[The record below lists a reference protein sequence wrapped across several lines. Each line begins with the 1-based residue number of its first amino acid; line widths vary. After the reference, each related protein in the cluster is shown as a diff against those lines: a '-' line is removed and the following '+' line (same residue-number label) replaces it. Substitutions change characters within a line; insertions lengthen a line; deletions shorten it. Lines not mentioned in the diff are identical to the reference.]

1 MLFYFWVR
9 GFARTSLPDRDG
21 PNSNAYPR
29 TRTRSPPR
37 PPTVNPVKPT
47 FRTRRASGVLAMIQ
61 EAETGRRVPPAE
73 METCQEAISVA
84 YALLQRHPGVFL
96 GKQFDEND
104 DDDDDDVKRADGDV
118 SPRCLR
124 AASSLIA
131 SLYRALQGSALS
143 REAAVAAGVTVAA
156 AVGAGVTDPRRHA
169 AALADAFAER
179 GGSGEPS
186 TSSSA
191 DAWCHANGVAPAP
204 MEALALATEETRDKS
219 AEETVTVTQTVTQTV
234 TSEINNT
241 KQHKGMTFRDLSDR
255 MTPFGRLCAAR
266 GVLTA
271 ASAEALS
278 FPLEVPAE
286 AREVGRASEGDEGE
300 ENPEKKK
307 PWTLLTSYLFPY
319 ICASLER
326 PGDSHHKYH
335 AAAALRAALVRVK
348 ALAVAAGRGPREKKE
363 KEEEAQTPA
372 ELKKVFS
379 LDDVFPPSSRD
390 RVCDILWANWEDPLS
405 QTVKETHLSFDTLLD
420 VEEARAEEGRRGS
433 ARTAFLEDAARSLL
447 KKDVSVKGRYAPLA
461 MVARRLGARRL
472 LALAPDLLTE
482 TLRAMRDDSVCTA
495 AGALVAAVAQ
505 SLLAETV
512 DGDAAEKEA
521 EKEAETA
528 SRRFDEGS
536 RSAKLRRAGKDEG
549 TVAAAG
555 SAAALATWRAWW
567 VGPLAEALLSP
578 GRERAGAGTYAL
590 PAFLRLDGASV
601 VPLLARIREDP
612 TLRANAAP
620 AKNTEEKENDATET
634 HASRRVSAVAAAVV
648 AVLRSARALGLLDPD
663 DPSRVSRRVA
673 EAAARTFAWE
683 TTSGPDDDDGK
694 TDQTEETTFRT
705 HSNSVVSYG
714 VDASLLLAAATRRDA
729 RSRRDALD
737 LLCADGKRASLPGAL
752 ERKVLRSAI
761 PTHLR
766 DADPAFRSALV
777 SSMTRLLGRIKA
789 GCGRAAVFVRARPE
803 LARTAFESH
812 EGHDRITT
820 ATPLPVASSETEK
833 TFEKTSLPEGTRG
846 ARCFGAHAKGMRAV
860 DDDEAARLIANASA
874 CVEFT
879 EWLVKTLMSSAY
891 PGAPYERKQTAL
903 DLLLA
908 VAETFGV
915 PPESSSAPQSASVG
929 NREDTGIGRGNRLAA
944 RVRGEARLT
953 ARGFAVRD
961 TLSRFR
967 CRDVSARRRRGQ
979 LGQTQSGRLPTALE
993 TSRAVSGGGAPGSR
1007 REALRVG
1014 AGALALAPRAR
1025 VGRGGAASA
1034 FAVPEVR
1041 AGRGVDRHTDPGGG
1055 GDAAARVR
1063 RVRVRRG
1070 FPTPRV
1076 RADREER
1083 KRRDARERRDC
1094 SVRPFGFFF
1103 FLSFFFFFPHAA
1115 RATFGRFLLVLALFD
1130 TSREGNTVNTVIT
1143 HRPLMLA
1150 NIFSNMC

>member
-1 MLFYFWVR
+1 
-9 GFARTSLPDRDG
+9 
-21 PNSNAYPR
+21 
-29 TRTRSPPR
+29 
-37 PPTVNPVKPT
+37 
-47 FRTRRASGVLAMIQ
+47 MIQ
-61 EAETGRRVPPAE
+61 ETDTGRRVPPAE

-104 DDDDDDVKRADGDV
+104 DDDDDDDDVKKKRADDGDV
-118 SPRCLR
+118 SETRCLR
-124 AASSLIA
+124 AACSLIA

-179 GGSGEPS
+179 EPSTSGEPS

-191 DAWCHANGVAPAP
+191 DAWCRANGVAPAP
-204 MEALALATEETRDKS
+204 MEALALATE
-219 AEETVTVTQTVTQTV
+219 TVTKETATATRKVTRTV
-234 TSEINNT
+234 TSEINNNT
-241 KQHKGMTFRDLSDR
+241 KQHKDIMTFRDLSDR

-286 AREVGRASEGDEGE
+286 ACEVGRAWEGDEGE
-300 ENPEKKK
+300 ENKEKKKKK

-363 KEEEAQTPA
+363 KEELKTPA
-372 ELKKVFS
+372 ELKKKFS

-420 VEEARAEEGRRGS
+420 VEEARAEEGQVCHLGS

-555 SAAALATWRAWW
+555 SAAALASWRAWW

-620 AKNTEEKENDATET
+620 AENTEENENDATET

-648 AVLRSARALGLLDPD
+648 ATLRSARALGLLDPD

-694 TDQTEETTFRT
+694 TNVPTEETTLRT

-777 SSMTRLLGRIKA
+777 SSTTRLLGRIKA

-803 LARTAFESH
+803 LARAFRET
-812 EGHDRITT
+812 HDRITPYS
-820 ATPLPVASSETEK
+820 TPLPKDASSETEVKEKFSK
-833 TFEKTSLPEGTRG
+833 TENLPQETRG
-846 ARCFGAHAKGMRAV
+846 ARCFGAHAKGARAV

-879 EWLVKTLMSSAY
+879 EWLVKTLMRSAY

-915 PPESSSAPQSASVG
+915 QGSPESSSAASSARASVG
-929 NREDTGIGRGNRLAA
+929 NREDMEDSLEDMESDALAFAERLAS
-944 RVRGEARLT
+944 RLEASPYATHCLGSDVVT
-953 ARGFAVRD
+953 CLLGAAVD
-961 TLSRFR
+961 SW
-967 CRDVSARRRRGQ
+967 DK
-979 LGQTQSGRLPTALE
+979 
-993 TSRAVSGGGAPGSR
+993 
-1007 REALRVG
+1007 LRVG
-1014 AGALALAPRAR
+1014 AFRLLSKHPAPLAGVERPEAVAALFAWALALSRSPR
-1025 VGRGGAASA
+1025 
-1034 FAVPEVR
+1034 VR
-1041 AGRGVDRHTDPGGG
+1041 ES
-1055 GDAAARVR
+1055 DAAALLLRLLFRKYALDGGWTVTLTPEVVATPPRESESESVADSQRLASARTKKKSEKAR
-1063 RVRVRRG
+1063 R
-1070 FPTPRV
+1070 
-1076 RADREER
+1076 
-1083 KRRDARERRDC
+1083 ARTARLLGA
-1094 SVRPFGFFF
+1094 SPFISFGFFSF
-1103 FLSFFFFFPHAA
+1103 FLSFFRQSAA
-1115 RATFGRFLLVLALFD
+1115 RRPFVVFFSFSRFVF
-1130 TSREGNTVNTVIT
+1130 
-1143 HRPLMLA
+1143 
-1150 NIFSNMC
+1150 